1 MVALDYIPATGLLE
15 GLAPNILLMDRSAP
29 SQSPSWAQKPHVR
42 PLGAAAQTNADR
54 ALALHRRTA
63 KAATRGRTTIRIR
76 TCQCPLPHPCKG
88 DRKMASRPEI
98 KVKKSEPDDTVQE
111 LPNQKAKKEAGN
123 YRLQVDRQ
131 TKAFY
136 MTEEAAEAAGLVIK
150 KGHPVVQVS
159 IYNSAEGV
167 NKIIELPK

>member
-1 MVALDYIPATGLLE
+1 
-15 GLAPNILLMDRSAP
+15 
-29 SQSPSWAQKPHVR
+29 
-42 PLGAAAQTNADR
+42 
-54 ALALHRRTA
+54 
-63 KAATRGRTTIRIR
+63 
-76 TCQCPLPHPCKG
+76 
-88 DRKMASRPEI
+88 MASRPEI
-98 KVKKSEPDDTVQE
+98 KVKKSEPDDAAQE
-111 LPNQKAKKEAGN
+111 APNQKQKKEAGN

-136 MTEEAAEAAGLVIK
+136 MTEEQAEAAGMLIK

>member
-1 MVALDYIPATGLLE
+1 
-15 GLAPNILLMDRSAP
+15 
-29 SQSPSWAQKPHVR
+29 
-42 PLGAAAQTNADR
+42 
-54 ALALHRRTA
+54 
-63 KAATRGRTTIRIR
+63 
-76 TCQCPLPHPCKG
+76 
-88 DRKMASRPEI
+88 MASRPEI
-98 KVKKSEPDDTVQE
+98 KVTKKSEPEDTAE
-111 LPNQKAKKEAGN
+111 ALSQKVKKETGN

-136 MTEEAAEAAGLVIK
+136 MTEEAAEAAGMLIK

>member
-1 MVALDYIPATGLLE
+1 LQATSVI
-15 GLAPNILLMDRSAP
+15 APPWRPGTEEQQDRTNK
-29 SQSPSWAQKPHVR
+29 SPHNGIAEP
-42 PLGAAAQTNADR
+42 P
-54 ALALHRRTA
+54 
-63 KAATRGRTTIRIR
+63 AATAPVSELFSFARARP
-76 TCQCPLPHPCKG
+76 CPDQRKG
-88 DRKMASRPEI
+88 EQRMASRPEI

-111 LPNQKAKKEAGN
+111 APNQKAKKEAGN

-136 MTEEAAEAAGLVIK
+136 LTEDAAEAAGLVIK

-167 NKIIELPK
+167 NKIIELP

>member
-1 MVALDYIPATGLLE
+1 MRIAAA
-15 GLAPNILLMDRSAP
+15 GLAALFAVCVHARP
-29 SQSPSWAQKPHVR
+29 QSI
-42 PLGAAAQTNADR
+42 
-54 ALALHRRTA
+54 
-63 KAATRGRTTIRIR
+63 KATYNGYVNGMHAGVITE
-76 TCQCPLPHPCKG
+76 QFE
-88 DRKMASRPEI
+88 S
-98 KVKKSEPDDTVQE
+98 
-111 LPNQKAKKEAGN
+111 EAGN

-136 MTEEAAEAAGLVIK
+136 LTEEAAQAAGLVIK

>member
-1 MVALDYIPATGLLE
+1 
-15 GLAPNILLMDRSAP
+15 
-29 SQSPSWAQKPHVR
+29 
-42 PLGAAAQTNADR
+42 
-54 ALALHRRTA
+54 
-63 KAATRGRTTIRIR
+63 
-76 TCQCPLPHPCKG
+76 
-88 DRKMASRPEI
+88 MASRPEI
-98 KVKKSEPDDTVQE
+98 KVKKIEHEESVPEA
-111 LPNQKAKKEAGN
+111 PNQKAKKEAGN

-136 MTEEAAEAAGLVIK
+136 MTEEQAEAAGLVIK